1 MLQEL
6 NQRQQSIIHDIMPAK
21 EIAHLKELQQS
32 GTINQFAQRVFQF
45 RRDSVATN
53 QDPNLRRAS
62 VVTHNFQGNI
72 TQNPYI
78 A

>member
-1 MLQEL
+1 
-6 NQRQQSIIHDIMPAK
+6 MPAK

-32 GTINQFAQRVFQF
+32 GIINQFAQRVFQF

-62 VVTHNFQGNI
+62 VVTHNF
-72 TQNPYI
+72 
-78 A
+78 